1 MGDLKTKGKDIVEP
15 QLENIKNQFVPM
27 KIWVRFKLHF
37 FYTFEYFN
45 WKAKLLLF
53 IGWEYVKKVA
63 FGKER
68 CQAEGYCK
76 RSI

>member
-45 WKAKLLLF
+45 
-53 IGWEYVKKVA
+53 
-63 FGKER
+63 
-68 CQAEGYCK
+68 
-76 RSI
+76 